1 MSRAGQARLRDA
13 DAQMN
18 LTDLLLALAATPLAT
33 AIAESGWIF
42 PTLECFHVIAI
53 TLVVGSILVVDLR
66 LLGVASRNRPADVF
80 TAQLTPITWAAFAV
94 ALLTGGLM
102 FLAKPLA
109 YSQNLFFR
117 GKLALLLLAAINMGL
132 FHLVVERRGGGPASR
147 LAAKASGLASLMIWI
162 AIIAM
167 GRWIGFT
174 VA

>member
-1 MSRAGQARLRDA
+1 MS
-13 DAQMN
+13 
-18 LTDLLLALAATPLAT
+18 LTDLLSSLAATPLAA

-53 TLVVGSILVVDLR
+53 TLVVGSILAVDLR
-66 LLGVASRNRPADVF
+66 LLGLASRSRPADVF
-80 TAQLTPITWAAFAV
+80 TAQLTPITWSAFSI

-117 GKLALLLLAAINMGL
+117 GKLALLVLAAVNMAV
-132 FHLVVERRGGGPASR
+132 FHLVVERRAGGPAPG
-147 LAAKASGLASLMIWI
+147 LAAKASGLASLVIWVT
-162 AIIAM
+162 IIAL

-174 VA
+174 VP

>member
-1 MSRAGQARLRDA
+1 MSLI
-13 DAQMN
+13 
-18 LTDLLLALAATPLAT
+18 DLLSALADTPFAQ
-33 AIAESGWIF
+33 AIAGSSWIF

-66 LLGVASRNRPADVF
+66 LLGWASRNRPADVL
-80 TAQLTPITWAAFAV
+80 TAQLTPITWIAFAI

-102 FLAKPLA
+102 FLAKPVA

-117 GKLALLLLAAINMGL
+117 GKLVLLLLAAINMAV

-147 LAAKASGLASLMIWI
+147 LAAKASGLVSLLIWV
-162 AIIAM
+162 AVIAM

-174 VA
+174 VP